1 MYSKVKHFVKYYS
14 DVKKKGSLIS
24 VSGLFS
30 PKVEQDDRAD
40 DPKADAD
47 PQYSPS
53 TTAYSSEADFFLV
66 ASKFHSLL
74 LTQHPLGKGEREER
88 SLND

>member
-1 MYSKVKHFVKYYS
+1 LYSKIKNFVKYYS

-40 DPKADAD
+40 PKADED